1 MRGPARLPKPRKGG
15 PPLGRPQPRGGGG
28 AVSIE
33 ASFASAATEILGE
46 TAEVAEEM
54 MAMQRPKRI
63 RSAIALSILAFL
75 NNFLIIVAAFVVVRA
90 YLDINS
96 DPFQPGL
103 HVNGRLSPDDLDVT
117 AMYERQEL
125 LVTSGGAA
133 AAVSVRS
140 ATARSSAL
148 VLGKGS
154 GSPDW
159 RVTNNPQDKLVIGM
173 TPKGVGASEQR
184 FVTMDGAA
192 RTCAHLLAPPAN
204 SPVPLCLRV
213 SLCALLPCLCCTAC
227 DGAGCV
233 VCVCAVT

>member
-1 MRGPARLPKPRKGG
+1 
-15 PPLGRPQPRGGGG
+15 
-28 AVSIE
+28 
-33 ASFASAATEILGE
+33 
-46 TAEVAEEM
+46 
-54 MAMQRPKRI
+54 MQRPKRI

-148 VLGKGS
+148 VLGTAPSAGPLS
-154 GSPDW
+154 GVMAW
-159 RVTNNPQDKLVIGM
+159 RLPTPSSRALVI
-173 TPKGVGASEQR
+173 E
-184 FVTMDGAA
+184 
-192 RTCAHLLAPPAN
+192 
-204 SPVPLCLRV
+204 
-213 SLCALLPCLCCTAC
+213 
-227 DGAGCV
+227 
-233 VCVCAVT
+233 

>member
-1 MRGPARLPKPRKGG
+1 
-15 PPLGRPQPRGGGG
+15 
-28 AVSIE
+28 
-33 ASFASAATEILGE
+33 
-46 TAEVAEEM
+46 
-54 MAMQRPKRI
+54 MQRPKRI

-204 SPVPLCLRV
+204 RTAPCPSA
-213 SLCALLPCLCCTAC
+213 CACPCARCCR
-227 DGAGCV
+227 
-233 VCVCAVT
+233 VCAVLRVTVWLWSCAP